1 METKG
6 VPPKPLNVLYQSF
19 RDLQEEIER
28 SREHAC
34 VMVVDIVGYTSFVDR
49 HGDVQGRMRVQT
61 TGEIVIP
68 VAGQHGGRS
77 VKGLGDGWLLVFT
90 SPIQAVQA
98 AIEMQRRVSATQAG
112 KGEPIKLKIG
122 LNYGP
127 LLNETDDIYGD
138 VVNVGSRL
146 VDICSSGD
154 ILVSQTVHEAL
165 DPYYQQRCEALPEF
179 KIRGKSETASAYR
192 IHWKKGAAEPHSHSD
207 EKKLVLE
214 IIWNDSES
222 RITLK
227 DSAEKNLALITYDSH
242 PLDLESIEE
251 TSKKILVAIRS
262 ANLHGGV
269 RESLDT
275 LEEQGKRLFDL
286 LFPGELHDKLR
297 SSNAEF
303 LLLNLDDAC
312 VHIPWELAHDGTGFL
327 CCRFSIGRVARTR
340 QATGMAARSTPLER
354 VSFLVLSNPRE
365 DLPAASEE
373 GRELYDL
380 CQSDSRVKLE
390 WMNGKWID
398 NSVQQRLP
406 EFDIVHY
413 CGHADHSADTPD
425 ESGWI
430 LSEGRI
436 TALNL
441 RDLTSQE
448 NPAPLLVFNNACH
461 SGTSSS
467 WKSTPTGWSFDL
479 ANAFLL
485 AGCSHYI
492 GAASELLDTGSKGFA
507 KTFYQ
512 HLIGGHPIGRAL
524 RLARLEHCA
533 SANRDCLT
541 WAQYV
546 LYGDPESPIFRNVA
560 ITPSATAVTEF
571 HPPKTRSWISVVSL
585 AASLAG
591 LLLIVGALLWGNR
604 LLQSNRRQAELA
616 SVGAP
621 QRDGEKPDGEGD
633 GRGSG
638 PGEPL
643 DIDGALA
650 KISPLLPAL
659 VEITEERIRAGD
671 TGDRATS
678 LPFTICLSDIEV
690 VGTEEN
696 SEVQMADLEIGIQRA
711 FETTD
716 PFVFVPR
723 ASELGG
729 ISAELILGAT
739 SFSDPMYRLAPGQW
753 IPVVYLLTGKVLRL
767 GDEWKVF
774 LKAENTVFRLS
785 NVSAVADGTG
795 EFSGLAP
802 NLVQQLADSIRANF
816 PMTGRVTSATDDN
829 VELNIGLLHGV
840 REKQVFDV
848 YPLESNPDFADS
860 FLDSSPV
867 AEVEITA
874 VDNRRSFAKILS
886 AGSPIAGNM
895 RVHERLTKEQEMK

>member
-1 METKG
+1 MQMKG
-6 VPPKPLNVLYQSF
+6 TPPKSLNALYQSF

-28 SREHAC
+28 SREQAC
-34 VMVVDIVGYTSFVDR
+34 VMVIDIVGYTSFVDR
-49 HGDVQGRMRVQT
+49 HGDLQGRMRIQT
-61 TGEIVIP
+61 TGEMVLP
-68 VAGQHGGRS
+68 VADRHGGRAI
-77 VKGLGDGWLLVFT
+77 KGLGDGWLLVFS
-90 SPIQAVQA
+90 SPIQATQA
-98 AIEMQRRVSATQAG
+98 AVEMQRRISAVQVTKA
-112 KGEPIKLKIG
+112 EPIQLKIG
-122 LNYGP
+122 LNHGP
-127 LLNETDDIYGD
+127 LLEERDDIYGD
-138 VVNVGSRL
+138 VVNVSSRL
-146 VDICSSGD
+146 ASSCSAGD
-154 ILVSQTVHEAL
+154 ILLSQSVHETL
-165 DPYYQQRCEALPEF
+165 DPFYQQRCEALPEF
-179 KIRGKSETASAYR
+179 RIRGKSQTSSAYR
-192 IHWKKGAAEPHSHSD
+192 IHWEKGAAEPRAHFD

-227 DSAEKNLALITYDSH
+227 DSTEKNRALSTYDSH
-242 PLDLESIEE
+242 PLDMEGIEE
-251 TSKKILVAIRS
+251 ASQEILSAIRS

-275 LEEQGKRLFDL
+275 LEDRGKRLFNL
-286 LFPGELHDKLR
+286 LFPEDLHERLR
-297 SSNAEF
+297 SSHAEF

-312 VHIPWELAHDGTGFL
+312 VHVPWELAHDGVGFL

-340 QATGMAARSTPLER
+340 QATGMATRSTPLER

-373 GRELYDL
+373 GREIYDL

-398 NSVQQRLP
+398 SSVQERLP

-413 CGHADHSADTPD
+413 CGHADYSAETPD

-467 WKSTPTGWSFDL
+467 WKTAPAGWSFDL

-507 KTFYQ
+507 KAFYQ

-524 RLARLEHCA
+524 RLARLEH
-533 SANRDCLT
+533 SSGGDRDCLT

-546 LYGDPESPIFRNVA
+546 LYGDPESPIFCNVS
-560 ITPSATAVTEF
+560 IRPSAAIASPGLHYE
-571 HPPKTRSWISVVSL
+571 KRSWGPVAAMAAMLVV
-585 AASLAG
+585 
-591 LLLIVGALLWGNR
+591 LLLVAGVFLSGDRFFKVPPTLTVSTTESGGGNQGLSPPSDSGKAL
-604 LLQSNRRQAELA
+604 
-616 SVGAP
+616 
-621 QRDGEKPDGEGD
+621 DMH
-633 GRGSG
+633 
-638 PGEPL
+638 
-643 DIDGALA
+643 GALA
-650 KISPLLPAL
+650 KINPLLPAL
-659 VEITEERIRAGD
+659 VEITEERIRSGD
-671 TGDRATS
+671 KGDRATS
-678 LPFTICLSDIEV
+678 LPFTICLSEIEAI
-690 VGTEEN
+690 GNEAG
-696 SEVQMADLEIGIQRA
+696 SEAQVADLEIGIQRA

-723 ASELGG
+723 ASELEG

-739 SFSDPMYRLAPGQW
+739 SLADPSYRLAPGQW
-753 IPVVYLLTGKVLRL
+753 LPVVYLLTGKILRL
-767 GDEWKVF
+767 GDEWKVY

-785 NVSAVADGTG
+785 NVSAVASGTG
-795 EFSGLAP
+795 ELSAMA
-802 NLVQQLADSIRANF
+802 NDLVTQLAESIRKNF
-816 PMTGRVTSATDDN
+816 PMTGRVVSSTTDSL
-829 VELNIGLLHGV
+829 ELNIGFLHGV

-848 YPLESNPDFADS
+848 YPEERQANFADS

-867 AEVEITA
+867 ARIEVTA
-874 VDNRRSFAKILS
+874 VDNRRSFATVLS
-886 AGSPIAGNM
+886 ATSPVSEKM
-895 RVHERLTKEQEMK
+895 RVHESIADEPETR